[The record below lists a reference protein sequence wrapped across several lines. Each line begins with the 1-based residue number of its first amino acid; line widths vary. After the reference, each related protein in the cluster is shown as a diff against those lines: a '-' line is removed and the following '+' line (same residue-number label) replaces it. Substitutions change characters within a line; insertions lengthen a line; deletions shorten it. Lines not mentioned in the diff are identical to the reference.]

1 MVGKQG
7 PAGHGHCPRHPEAA
21 EYPSSRVRFLLGQID
36 SIIDVSEQDL
46 LRIYDLAT
54 GTAKQRHL
62 QPQQVSLGHYY
73 SNGESGADWSVRQ
86 VVDESRNPDPDKD
99 SVVYKVAAGA
109 GLRSSGVMTRT
120 QFARWARY
128 EVTRDDDNWN
138 RIES

>member
-1 MVGKQG
+1 MRWELRDENV
-7 PAGHGHCPRHPEAA
+7 
-21 EYPSSRVRFLLGQID
+21 
-36 SIIDVSEQDL
+36 L
-46 LRIYDLAT
+46 LRDV
-54 GTAKQRHL
+54 K
-62 QPQQVSLGHYY
+62 Y
-73 SNGESGADWSVRQ
+73 SIRADS
-86 VVDESRNPDPDKD
+86 DD